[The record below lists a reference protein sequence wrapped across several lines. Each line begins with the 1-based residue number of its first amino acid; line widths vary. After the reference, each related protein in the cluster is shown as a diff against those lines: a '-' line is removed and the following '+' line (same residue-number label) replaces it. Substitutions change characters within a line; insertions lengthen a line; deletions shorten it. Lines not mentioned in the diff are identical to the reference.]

1 MAGDARLVH
10 AVESAE
16 AAGDVEA
23 WFSATVA
30 LGTWR
35 GARGGEESA
44 GAIWRTVSERLDRL
58 RASYRSRSGRLWA
71 GQVVEVGLETVAPR
85 ALREIGDPAEALA
98 LIESLRARTLLD
110 EICLRPAPLP
120 AAAAAEAARLE
131 ADVMGFAPDPADE
144 DQLAAEMQL
153 VSQLSIGSRWLGL
166 TRDRVEAVE
175 RIHAEHGAGFLD
187 TRRVASAAEVQS
199 SLRQGEA
206 LLEFFI
212 PYHSSHPAIELWALI
227 VSSESCRL
235 VEISLDRIGDGEGIG
250 RIVVDGK
257 PSKDISP
264 LGNLVVGLRRALI
277 EGRTE
282 AADEALGLFDEVLI
296 APLAE
301 VGLAAEDCR
310 RLIVVPHRVLHP
322 LPWPALI
329 DSAGRRLVERTE
341 LGIAPSASVLAEL
354 RGRAELPPTT
364 FLGLGDPPLE
374 YAGHKERLKG
384 ARKEVKEIGAR
395 FEQAGLESKV
405 FCCDGA
411 SEATL
416 AREAAGK
423 SIVQISTHAVF
434 PSQTAMDT
442 HSLLLAQ
449 TAEHDG
455 VLHAHELRSM
465 DFSSAWVATL
475 SVCNGGLYRFGP
487 GDEPYGL
494 LRALLVA
501 GARNVLATIWAIDD
515 LAAHELTVPFAGALL
530 ERGPAGALAAAERR
544 LAPTWPVR
552 HWASFALVG
561 ACL

>member
-1 MAGDARLVH
+1 MPGDDRLVH

-30 LGTWR
+30 LGALR
-35 GARGGEESA
+35 AAQGGEESA
-44 GAIWRTVSERLDRL
+44 SSIWRTVSDRLDLL
-58 RASYRSRSGRLWA
+58 RASYRSRGGRLWA
-71 GQVVEVGLETVAPR
+71 GQVVELELETVAPR
-85 ALREIGDPAEALA
+85 ALREIEDPAEALS

-110 EICLRPAPLP
+110 EMCLPLAPLP
-120 AAAAAEAARLE
+120 AAAAVEAARLE
-131 ADVMGFAPDPADE
+131 ADLLGFAPDPADE
-144 DQLAAEMQL
+144 DELAAEMQL
-153 VSQLSIGSRWLGL
+153 ISQLSIGSRWIGM
-166 TRDRVEAVE
+166 TRDKVEAVE
-175 RIHAEHGAGFLD
+175 RIHAEHGAGFVD
-187 TRRVASAAEVQS
+187 ARRVATAAEVQS

-227 VSSESCRL
+227 VTPGSCQL
-235 VEISLDRIGDGEGIG
+235 VEIPLDRIAGGEFIG
-250 RIVVDGK
+250 RIAIDRR
-257 PSKDISP
+257 PSKDVSP
-264 LGNLVVGLRRALI
+264 LGNLVVGLRQALI
-277 EGRTE
+277 DGHTE
-282 AADEALGLFDEVLI
+282 AADEGLALLDEVLI
-296 APLAE
+296 APLADA
-301 VGLAAEDCR
+301 GLVVEDCR

-329 DSAGRRLVERTE
+329 DSGGRRLAERTE

-354 RGRAELPPTT
+354 RGRAELSPTA

-374 YAGHKERLKG
+374 YAGHMERLKG
-384 ARKEVKEIGAR
+384 AREEVKEIGSR
-395 FEQAGLESKV
+395 FEEAGLEAKV
-405 FCCDGA
+405 FCCEGA

-416 AREAAGK
+416 AREVTGK
-423 SIVQISTHAVF
+423 SIVHISTHAAF

-455 VLHAHELRSM
+455 VVHARELRSM
-465 DFSSAWVATL
+465 DLSSAWVATL

-501 GARNVLATIWAIDD
+501 GARNVLATIWPIDD
-515 LAAHELTVPFAGALL
+515 RAARQLTVPFSAALL
-530 ERGPAGALAAAERR
+530 ERGPAGALSAAERR

-552 HWASFALVG
+552 HWATFALIG